1 MDSDQADRRRQR
13 LSVTATGVE
22 VLRRGNVGSQARQA
36 RLRRC
41 LSEEDYQVFG
51 KVLAL
56 LSAEATAML
65 EESRAPS

>member
-1 MDSDQADRRRQR
+1 
-13 LSVTATGVE
+13 VE
-22 VLRRGNVGSQARQA
+22 VLRRGIVGSQARQA
-36 RLRRC
+36 RLRSC